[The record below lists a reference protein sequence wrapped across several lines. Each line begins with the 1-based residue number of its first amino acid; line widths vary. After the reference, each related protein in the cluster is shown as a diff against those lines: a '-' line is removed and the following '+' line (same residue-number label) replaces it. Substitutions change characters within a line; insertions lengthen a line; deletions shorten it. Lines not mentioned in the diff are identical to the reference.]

1 MKKTYILFICIF
13 SLLLPHTSYGSNGVI
28 KKAAYVCKNMF
39 YKPAVSRTSMLNPK
53 QIEKTLHKR
62 VLQAN
67 KKIYKTIPP
76 VLMEEYLYLGELPAV
91 AVKNWP
97 NTLSEGI
104 YKSAPWLRNAGPVA
118 QQSYFIALH
127 NRLVGVVAKQRLQLK
142 KDIQAQIPHFIREKI
157 NFEANSPLA
166 WQAAK
171 QVSPQVKQILIAEQH
186 SVPEISH
193 EILQFIQAVKV
204 QNPNRKIVYLTEF
217 IPQDIKTDYWLEIM
231 RSLGGNKEYFDI
243 FDWAH
248 RSGWPVVGL
257 EPVYVWENVNA
268 TLYLGRLFGPE
279 PHEVPL
285 WETLGG
291 VYLRN
296 LAWRTTIEKTRRQY
310 PDALFIIHAGQGHVG
325 YAAPYS
331 VARFFAPEETFV
343 LEVLQKNNTT
353 FNIFSNRF
361 FSKYPILGWKNKNL
375 ARLAGFD
382 VRIQID

>member
-39 YKPAVSRTSMLNPK
+39 CKPAVSRTSMLNPK

-97 NTLSEGI
+97 NTLSGEI

-248 RSGWPVVGL
+248 RAGWPVVGL
-257 EPVYVWENVNA
+257 EPVYVWDNVNA
-268 TLYLGRLFGPE
+268 KLYLGRLFE
-279 PHEVPL
+279 PDLHEVSL